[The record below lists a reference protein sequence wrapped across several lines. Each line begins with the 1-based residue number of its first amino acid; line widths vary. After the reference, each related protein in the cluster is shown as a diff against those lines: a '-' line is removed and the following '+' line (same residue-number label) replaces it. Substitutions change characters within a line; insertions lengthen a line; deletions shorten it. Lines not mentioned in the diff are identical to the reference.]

1 MELSWALSKP
11 LCSTDVNE
19 CADPSNCKNGHCV
32 DTPGSYYC
40 ICSPPWT
47 LATDR
52 NSCVTPEEQA
62 GECKHSAV
70 GGFYE
75 ELQCSGGQQQFILG
89 KSVGCLHLWGQYMW
103 EKTDFC
109 AKLNEEGA
117 GICGYFC
124 RCHRTKQRR
133 EQTSSSVGIGNLNRK
148 ALTSPSSNQTLCS

>member
-1 MELSWALSKP
+1 MSKP
-11 LCSTDVNE
+11 LCSADVNE
-19 CADPSNCKNGHCV
+19 CEDPANCKNGHCV

-75 ELQCSGGQQQFILG
+75 ELQGSGGQQQFILG
-89 KSVGCLHLWGQYMW
+89 KKRWPSALVGAVYVRK
-103 EKTDFC
+103 KTDFC
-109 AKLNEEGA
+109 AKLNEEGE

-124 RCHRTKQRR
+124 RCHRTKQEAR
-133 EQTSSSVGIGNLNRK
+133 TDIKL
-148 ALTSPSSNQTLCS
+148 